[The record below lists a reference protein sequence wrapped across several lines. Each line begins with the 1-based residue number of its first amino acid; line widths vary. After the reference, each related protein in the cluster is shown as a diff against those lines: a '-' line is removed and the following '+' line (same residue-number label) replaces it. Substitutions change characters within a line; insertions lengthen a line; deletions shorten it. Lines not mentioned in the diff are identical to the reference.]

1 MLANVLVVCDDRYQI
16 STRLYDVRCLYLYK
30 CQGLICKS
38 ECVSKMIPTLS
49 VSSLSNFKQRAR
61 IANRTPWNASN
72 SISCSYEEDDSD
84 DFLNMFSDSLTVSSP
99 FVPPGGMT
107 TIPAPGTLINVQLGG
122 YGVWPCIAIS
132 RDLYVWATKRQES
145 NLFTD
150 MSNLRPA
157 NYLYVITCGDRQF
170 SVIKSVGFVQ
180 SKGLIDHDKFIR
192 ESRAKQTIK
201 NAAYLEARNYASQC
215 PLLSLDGSPETS
227 LDRDNP
233 NFQNGQYVIIYGH
246 RSHLTPF
253 ICTKTGME
261 ENNVQLDCHV
271 NEQTFIDKADAGP
284 RVLRWVG
291 PPPYGVMPS
300 EASSQGPSSEM
311 QPRPES
317 DNTQPSR
324 RSNLRA
330 GSMRG
335 LLNWALAN
343 KRKLDENETVEHED
357 RQQYARLMQ
366 KIDELTMKMNSES
379 MNRRMTAMAD
389 EDPLGYE
396 DNP

>member
-1 MLANVLVVCDDRYQI
+1 
-16 STRLYDVRCLYLYK
+16 
-30 CQGLICKS
+30 
-38 ECVSKMIPTLS
+38 
-49 VSSLSNFKQRAR
+49 
-61 IANRTPWNASN
+61 
-72 SISCSYEEDDSD
+72 
-84 DFLNMFSDSLTVSSP
+84 MFSDSLTVSSP